1 MAAKGAATATVGVTV
16 PAGDKGTNCNSQ
28 NAVELGYWILE
39 WPDPF
44 CFLKNDP
51 VEPLGVP
58 VGEDILVEG
67 NSLLNPEINSS
78 LKSENEDEVASVP
91 IEDFTG

>member
-1 MAAKGAATATVGVTV
+1 M
-16 PAGDKGTNCNSQ
+16 
-28 NAVELGYWILE
+28 
-39 WPDPF
+39 
-44 CFLKNDP
+44 
-51 VEPLGVP
+51 P
-58 VGEDILVEG
+58 VGEEILVEG